1 MIHFLCLGSNNLL
14 ENLKSGSNNLL
25 DYTNFSSNISA
36 SEIISSVTLGIFCSI
51 LWHSINSILL
61 HC

>member
-25 DYTNFSSNISA
+25 DYKKQLPVSIIIPVFNVAILYICKYDISHR
-36 SEIISSVTLGIFCSI
+36 E
-51 LWHSINSILL
+51 NK
-61 HC
+61 

>member
-25 DYTNFSSNISA
+25 DYRRRAFDTVINLIMKLGAESLQTNTA
-36 SEIISSVTLGIFCSI
+36 
-51 LWHSINSILL
+51 HSLITQ
-61 HC
+61 

>member
-25 DYTNFSSNISA
+25 DYKDHFLTVTFTFTNNS
-36 SEIISSVTLGIFCSI
+36 FCAYTETVQ
-51 LWHSINSILL
+51 L
-61 HC
+61 

>member
-25 DYTNFSSNISA
+25 DYKRRLTERWETAYLLA
-36 SEIISSVTLGIFCSI
+36 STRE
-51 LWHSINSILL
+51 NRR
-61 HC
+61 